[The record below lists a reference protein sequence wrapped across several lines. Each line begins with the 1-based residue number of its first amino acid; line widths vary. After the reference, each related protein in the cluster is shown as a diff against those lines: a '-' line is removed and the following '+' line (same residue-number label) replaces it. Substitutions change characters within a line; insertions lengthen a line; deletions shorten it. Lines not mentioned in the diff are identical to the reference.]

1 MKIFIAGLLL
11 LFTNLNNTIAD
22 TWKPVSAT
30 ISFTIKHALGATAE
44 GSFKGFEGSLV
55 FNPNDLRNAS
65 LKGSIETK
73 TINTGLGLRDNT
85 LRGNTY
91 FEVDKYPKITMVST
105 KIEKSTHENEY
116 IGYFNLTIKST
127 TKSVRIP
134 FTFAQNG
141 TQATFKGDFTINRLD
156 YGIGSKSALLAETAR
171 INIIIQSQLI

>member
-1 MKIFIAGLLL
+1 MKIFIAGLLI
-11 LFTNLNNTIAD
+11 LFADPYNKVAD

-65 LKGSIETK
+65 LKGSIETA

-85 LRGNTY
+85 LRGNAY
-91 FEVDKYPKITMVST
+91 FDVGKYPGITMVST
-105 KIEKSTHENEY
+105 KIEKGTRENEY
-116 IGYFNLTIKST
+116 VGNFNLTIKNT

-134 FTFAQNG
+134 FTFVQNG
-141 TQATFKGDFTINRLD
+141 TQATFKGDLTINRLD
-156 YGIGSKSALLAETAR
+156 YGIGSKSSLLAETAK
-171 INIIIQSQLI
+171 INIVIQTQLI